1 VIKSASV
8 LISDAGF
15 SGISIHPK
23 TTFNAY
29 VAECP
34 SCIHYL
40 RIEACKHTSLIGF
53 GGKFFISKAELP
65 MTERREP
72 YVTRNPLDLIT
83 DQAREIERMYNE
95 IASLR
100 IQLAQTQGELKQAR
114 KELEALR

>member
-1 VIKSASV
+1 
-8 LISDAGF
+8 
-15 SGISIHPK
+15 
-23 TTFNAY
+23 
-29 VAECP
+29 
-34 SCIHYL
+34 
-40 RIEACKHTSLIGF
+40 
-53 GGKFFISKAELP
+53 